1 VGVFAR
7 LPPLSVASLAA
18 IALIAPV
25 VMAPP
30 AAADPCAQT
39 ASGAPASSGPALPGA
54 ALPPVEHVPTGRMP
68 RGAQN
73 RAMPPRLG
81 PLPAAAFDPTATGAL
96 NFAPLQQQGAVL
108 PVPGPLGAADQQV
121 PNPTSLTNPGPNAA
135 AVTGP
140 TTGGPAAAIAGPT
153 TTFVG
158 WVNGPTSPNNTYTRF
173 AMSGADLGIMWD
185 NGQTG
190 SNDQVLMAFGDT
202 FGDCSVSGQQWRSNT
217 LFRSADRNLFDGMSV
232 PDPVYGNVYAG
243 SPVASAT
250 PPGANFSRQI
260 IASLGLA
267 PTEVTI
273 IPTAGISV
281 GTTQYVNFMSVRQWG
296 NPGQWTTNFSAIA
309 VSTDNGEHWTASRG
323 TVRPSFFFSVPSV
336 WFNWGNQNF
345 QQGAFVRRDGYL
357 YSYGTPSGRSGSA
370 YVSRV
375 PENAVLDLSQ
385 YEYWGKEWWNP
396 FGAASWIANSPWDA
410 TPVISAPVSEM
421 SVQYNDYLNKYL
433 ALYCDGS
440 NNVVMRT
447 ADNPQ
452 GPWSSAQTLVTS
464 TQLPGGIYAPFI
476 HPWSTGHDLYFNL
489 SLWSAYSVMLMHTTL
504 P

>member
-1 VGVFAR
+1 VWVFAR
-7 LPPLSVASLAA
+7 LAPVSVASVAA
-18 IALIAPV
+18 IGLIAPV
-25 VMAPP
+25 VVAPP
-30 AAADPCAQT
+30 AAAAPCQT
-39 ASGAPASSGPALPGA
+39 ASAAPANSGPALPGA
-54 ALPPVEHVPTGRMP
+54 ATPPVEHVPTGRMP

-73 RAMPPRLG
+73 QAMPSGLG
-81 PLPAAAFDPTATGAL
+81 PLPAAALDPTATGAL
-96 NFAPLQQQGAVL
+96 NFAPMQQEGAVL
-108 PVPGPLGAADQQV
+108 PVPGPPGAAAQQV
-121 PNPTSLTNPGPNAA
+121 PNPMSTINPAPNTAA
-135 AVTGP
+135 GTGP

-153 TTFVG
+153 TTIVN
-158 WVNGPTSPNNTYTRF
+158 WVDGPNSPNNTYTRF
-173 AMSGADLGIMWD
+173 AISGADLGIMWD

-190 SNDQVLMAFGDT
+190 ANDQVLVAFGDT

-217 LFRSADRNLFDGMSV
+217 LFRSADRNLSDGVSV
-232 PDPVYGNVYAG
+232 PDPAFGNVYAG
-243 SPVASAT
+243 SPVLSAT
-250 PPGANFSRQI
+250 PPGSNFSRQI
-260 IASLGLA
+260 IASLNLA

-281 GTTQYVNFMSVRQWG
+281 GTTQYVNFMSVKQWG

-309 VSTDNGEHWTASRG
+309 VSTDNGENWTASRG

-385 YEYWGKEWWNP
+385 YEYWSQPWWNF
-396 FGAASWIANSPWDA
+396 FGAGSWVANSPWAA

-421 SVQYNDYLNKYL
+421 SVQYNDYLNKYIV
-433 ALYCDGS
+433 LYTDGS
-440 NNVVMRT
+440 NSVVMRT

-452 GPWSSAQTLVTS
+452 GPWSAAQTLVTS

-476 HPWSTGHDLYFNL
+476 HPWSAGHDLYFNL
-489 SLWSAYSVMLMHTTL
+489 SLWSTYSVMLMHTTL

>member
-1 VGVFAR
+1 
-7 LPPLSVASLAA
+7 
-18 IALIAPV
+18 
-25 VMAPP
+25 M
-30 AAADPCAQT
+30 
-39 ASGAPASSGPALPGA
+39 
-54 ALPPVEHVPTGRMP
+54 PPVEHVPTGRMP

-73 RAMPPRLG
+73 QAMPSGLG
-81 PLPAAAFDPTATGAL
+81 PLPAAASDPTGVGAL
-96 NFAPLQQQGAVL
+96 NSAPMQQEGVVL
-108 PVPGPLGAADQQV
+108 PWPAPGPSGAAAPQV
-121 PNPTSLTNPGPNAA
+121 PKPSSPINPGPNAA
-135 AVTGP
+135 AGTGP
-140 TTGGPAAAIAGPT
+140 TTGGPAAAIAAPT
-153 TTFVG
+153 TTVVN
-158 WVNGPTSPNNTYTRF
+158 WVDGPNSPNNTYTRF
-173 AMSGADLGIMWD
+173 AISGADLGIIWD

-190 SNDQVLMAFGDT
+190 ANDQVLMAFGDT

-217 LFRSADRNLFDGMSV
+217 LFRSADRNLSDGISV
-232 PDPVYGNVYAG
+232 PDPAFGNAYAG
-243 SPVASAT
+243 SPVLSAI
-250 PPGANFSRQI
+250 PPGSNFSRQI
-260 IASLGLA
+260 IASLNLA

-281 GTTQYVNFMSVRQWG
+281 GTTQYVNFMSVQKWG

-309 VSTDNGEHWTASRG
+309 TSVDNGETWTASRE
-323 TVRPSFFFSVPSV
+323 TVRPSFYFSVPSV

-345 QQGAFVRRDGYL
+345 QQGAFVRRDGYV
-357 YSYGTPSGRSGSA
+357 YSFGTPSGRSGSA

-385 YEYWGKEWWNP
+385 YEYWSSPWWNF
-396 FGAASWIANSPWDA
+396 FGTGSWVANSPWSA

-421 SVQYNDYLNKYL
+421 SVQYNDYLNKYVV
-433 ALYCDGS
+433 LYTDGS

-452 GPWSSAQTLVTS
+452 GPWSASQTLVTS

-476 HPWSTGHDLYFNL
+476 HPWSAGHDLYFNL